1 MDGYEA
7 DIAGL
12 RKAAGAA
19 SAAGEQARQIH
30 LGDGPHGVP
39 AGMPGSQSAAKAD
52 PLAAAW
58 DTRLSTWAGDIGQF
72 GTDVGAAAD
81 GYEHNDQAAE
91 RDFSLFGW
99 LFK

>member
-19 SAAGEQARQIH
+19 SSAGEQAKQIH

-39 AGMPGSQSAAKAD
+39 AGMPGSQSATKAD
-52 PLAAAW
+52 PLAQAW
-58 DTRLSTWAGDIGQF
+58 QDRLSTWAADIGQF
-72 GTDVGAAAD
+72 GTDVAGAAD
-81 GYEHNDQAAE
+81 DYERNDAAAE
-91 RDFSLFGW
+91 RDFSLLGW
-99 LFK
+99 IFK